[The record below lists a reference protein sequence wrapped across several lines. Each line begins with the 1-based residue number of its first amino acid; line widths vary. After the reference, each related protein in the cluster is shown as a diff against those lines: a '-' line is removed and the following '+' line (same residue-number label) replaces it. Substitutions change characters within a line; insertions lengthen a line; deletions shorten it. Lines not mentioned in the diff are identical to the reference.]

1 MREIDFVA
9 DKSGKRDYYQ
19 VSMTLLDEETRERE
33 LRPLRELDGP
43 GKRIVL
49 TMDRLGLGTEGNIEI
64 INIIDWLLGAA

>member
-33 LRPLRELDGP
+33 LRPSENWTAPEKG
-43 GKRIVL
+43 
-49 TMDRLGLGTEGNIEI
+49 
-64 INIIDWLLGAA
+64 